1 MGMCRLIATHFL
13 VLPGVIGGD
22 GADAG
27 GRGENRRDGGGR
39 MGSAGRRYAGVGSR
53 KTPTRILER
62 MEAIAE
68 ALARR
73 RDTPEGGPP

>member
-1 MGMCRLIATHFL
+1 
-13 VLPGVIGGD
+13 
-22 GADAG
+22 
-27 GRGENRRDGGGR
+27 

-53 KTPTRILER
+53 ESPTRILER

>member
-13 VLPGVIGGD
+13 VLPGVIGGT
-22 GADAG
+22 
-27 GRGENRRDGGGR
+27 EP
-39 MGSAGRRYAGVGSR
+39 MPGVGSR